1 MAVPNA
7 SLSTLRQLLAER
19 FPQATRP
26 ANGVLSTGIPSV
38 DDTLGGLPRHALTEL
53 VCAAPS
59 TGSHLFLSQLL
70 ASTRALPARVA
81 LIDTADQFDPQSIP
95 GEDLQHLLWVR
106 CRSVADAMPVAD
118 LLAREAN
125 LDLVVLDFAPS
136 PLPSLR
142 RIPATTWYR
151 LQRAA
156 EQTDLAFLVFTP
168 IALVPSAQLRL
179 QLEKTQTLSAQ
190 TTPRPHL
197 VVDLDVTRQRQRL
210 NTAAP
215 A

>member
-26 ANGVLSTGIPSV
+26 ASGLLPTGVPSV
-38 DDTLGGLPRHALTEL
+38 DDALGGLPRHALTEL
-53 VCAAPS
+53 VCPAPS
-59 TGSHLFLSQLL
+59 TGSQLFFSQLL
-70 ASTRALPARVA
+70 ATTRALPARVA
-81 LIDTADQFDPQSIP
+81 LIDAADQFDPQSIP
-95 GEDLQHLLWVR
+95 REDLEHLLWVR

-125 LDLVVLDFAPS
+125 LDLVVLDFAPV

-156 EQTDLAFLVFTP
+156 GQTDLAFLVFTP
-168 IALVPSAQLRL
+168 AALVPSAQLRL
-179 QLEKTQTLSAQ
+179 QLETTAPLSALQ
-190 TTPRPHL
+190 TPRPHL
-197 VVDLDVTRQRQRL
+197 AVDLDVTRQRQRL
-210 NTAAP
+210 GVTP